1 MFEATFIIALCQH
14 LLKQGYRASDIVIIS
29 MYIQQVRLLKQVKLF
44 PWWRWSENF
53 QDINFLSGLLHFQL
67 QSKEK
72 ELSSLAITSVDNF
85 QGQESPIVLLSLV
98 RNNKGTIG
106 FLRTSNR
113 TCVALSR
120 ARNGKSPLSMQAA
133 LITIFHDGINKQT
146 FLTPPGLYIFGNI
159 ELLASQSPV
168 WEKLKDVLNKQG
180 AVGPGLPVVCSNHLT
195 SNVADLR
202 RAGNPTPCQSC
213 L

>member
-14 LLKQGYRASDIVIIS
+14 LLKQGYRTSDIVILS
-29 MYIQQVRLLKQVKLF
+29 MYIQQVRLLKQVTSFWCKCLCKLKGYWNKAGCNAYF
-44 PWWRWSENF
+44 AF
-53 QDINFLSGLLHFQL
+53 HHQL

-85 QGQESPIVLLSLV
+85 QGQESPIVIISLV

-120 ARNGKSPLSMQAA
+120 ARNGKS
-133 LITIFHDGINKQT
+133 
-146 FLTPPGLYIFGNI
+146 
-159 ELLASQSPV
+159 
-168 WEKLKDVLNKQG
+168 
-180 AVGPGLPVVCSNHLT
+180 
-195 SNVADLR
+195 SNVFLGGGFVDSSWGGRKSYFLLVLYSLQLSEH
-202 RAGNPTPCQSC
+202 P
-213 L
+213 